1 MELLVYSIVALN
13 SSYYRRFSLELFRY
27 LFVLIREF
35 YRNQAG
41 GYEGDGVDYSNHR
54 DSRHR
59 HYSRTNRALAVILPI
74 VGILVIAGAIAIVF
88 LYYKKHPNIL
98 SKSKSNK
105 TTTSIAV
112 VKSDEY
118 SGRRFSKIKK
128 KKTYFSFSCSSRT
141 N

>member
-1 MELLVYSIVALN
+1 
-13 SSYYRRFSLELFRY
+13 
-27 LFVLIREF
+27 VLIREF

-128 KKTYFSFSCSSRT
+128 KKLISRLAVPQEPTEQPPAVPPRQHQTT
-141 N
+141 NANA